1 MFIECF
7 AFQMAKIEFLVFNLV
22 MNKLLYLIKLNNVC
36 NNLLSI
42 SVQIVTITVT
52 ISKIKRR
59 YSSIFCKI
67 LSSKEG
73 IKNVCCLIYP

>member
-1 MFIECF
+1 
-7 AFQMAKIEFLVFNLV
+7 MAKIEFLVFNLV

-59 YSSIFCKI
+59 YYIIF
-67 LSSKEG
+67 
-73 IKNVCCLIYP
+73 